1 MCKRRWSRFK
11 VHVTFSP
18 IPHPSCSRSSST
30 SNPIFSWSWRSALA
44 IHRSHACSWKEVMP
58 PISLRFDFWW
68 FLFDITLFRAWIY
81 FAFSDWNVSL
91 LIQVLDD
98 LFCRSW
104 FIQQLHHESIDSI
117 IYCDVELKACTFAR
131 ELRSEISKCSRT
143 LQPSLLM
150 NRDTI
155 EVLITVSMIIYS
167 WLNLCLFWTCLAVHR
182 ERCNHWLG
190 WRRAQVVSAGHKFL
204 TNLNYHHACSFNE

>member
-81 FAFSDWNVSL
+81 FNCLLRLKCFLAHAGSRWLVLSL
-91 LIQVLDD
+91 MVHPATASREYRFDYILRCWAESVHVRPGTSFGDFQV
-98 LFCRSW
+98 FTHSAAQP
-104 FIQQLHHESIDSI
+104 FNESGHHWGPYHGFNDYIFVTQFMSILNLS
-117 IYCDVELKACTFAR
+117 
-131 ELRSEISKCSRT
+131 CSSSRA
-143 LQPSLLM
+143 LQPL
-150 NRDTI
+150 T
-155 EVLITVSMIIYS
+155 
-167 WLNLCLFWTCLAVHR
+167 WLTPRTSCFSR
-182 ERCNHWLG
+182 P
-190 WRRAQVVSAGHKFL
+190 QI
-204 TNLNYHHACSFNE
+204 FN